1 MKRFLAFILCL
12 LMLTSSL
19 VIVSAAETET
29 TATNDE
35 QIVVAYFNVTPSTYP
50 GSKDFTNIDVL
61 NYHPAHIEASAMGY
75 AEGNAIITHNYSAQL
90 DSWKQKAYA
99 QNPDIKFVFTVA
111 NGNISVFESWFT
123 SLDRARRLAKEMLSI
138 IETYGFDG
146 LDIDYE
152 FPQGGSNTKRY
163 YVQFMKSMREGFDAL
178 SAENGKEYILSMAVP
193 AGDWA
198 FSLFDMPELAKYVS
212 YFNIMSYDLHV
223 GNATKNITHHHT
235 NPCADPTPGFEGGSV
250 EEDIALYREMGI
262 PDDKIVVGIGMYGRR
277 WTNVPNVNNGLYQ
290 SGTLDETTNEAYLH
304 YSVIKS
310 AYENKKGYVKYWD
323 DVAKAPYLYNAEQGV
338 FITYDDEQSAEIK
351 CNLAASEGVRGVM
364 VFDYVTTDNIGFFD
378 KVQTW
383 LDEGMHTHVYT
394 SEITAEPTCGAEGVT
409 TYTCECGDSYTE
421 AIAATGEHSYVPAT
435 TEPTCGADGS
445 AVYTCS
451 VCGHSYSETIPA
463 TGEHNYSDWTVD
475 IYPTYDSTG
484 WEYAYCSVCGTS
496 TGRDIPVLE
505 YVNPFKDVKESHWF
519 YDAVEFC
526 VKSGIVKGMTEDT
539 FAPNKNLTRAEFLM
553 MLAKA
558 DGADLTQYENTDS
571 GFEDV
576 RPNHWFNEVVC
587 WAVEN
592 GYTSGL
598 SETKFG
604 PNNNITRAQLARF
617 FYVYFEN
624 NGKDVSD
631 SADLSAFTDAGKVQ
645 SWAEVSVKWA
655 VARGFISG
663 VKEGVLDPNGNAT
676 RAQAA
681 RIMMLVCE
689 ADFSSADPLVDLFAA
704 YTEQF
709 AFFPIFEDINEVNKY
724 ELLDWARLKVEDK
737 EFTADDVNMI
747 YTYTYRLG
755 DINSVLKSYL
765 GIELVASE
773 VVGMYGGDSIEVT
786 YDEEGDRIS
795 VIFYGGFGYG
805 GPSPVYDGYEQI
817 DETHFVI
824 SFSEVDVDWKGQLDV
839 ELVDGNYIV
848 TAKRYI

>member
-1 MKRFLAFILCL
+1 MKRFLALILCL
-12 LMLTSSL
+12 MMLTSSL
-19 VIVSAAETET
+19 VFVNAEGTLSPAEEY
-29 TATNDE
+29 DPL
-35 QIVVAYFNVTPSTYP
+35 VVAYFNASAGP
-50 GSKDFTNIDVL
+50 GTKDFTNIDVL
-61 NYHPAHIEASAMGY
+61 NYHPAHIEASAFGY
-75 AEGNAIITHNYSAQL
+75 AEGNPIITHNYSKNL
-90 DSWKQKAYA
+90 DMWKEKAYA
-99 QNPDIKFVFTVA
+99 KNPDIKFVFTVA
-111 NGNISVFESWFT
+111 NGNIQVFESWFT
-123 SLDRARRLAKEMLSI
+123 SLDRTKRLVKEMLSI
-138 IETYGFDG
+138 IEEYGFDG

-152 FPQGGSNTKRY
+152 FPQGGNNPKRY
-163 YVQFMKSMREGFDAL
+163 YVEFMKRMREGLDAL
-178 SAENGKEYILSMAVP
+178 SAENGKEYVLSMAVP
-193 AGDWA
+193 AGTWA
-198 FSLFDMPELAKYVS
+198 FSLFNMTELANYVS

-223 GNATKNITHHHT
+223 GSATKNITHHHT

-262 PDDKIVVGIGMYGRR
+262 PDDKIVVGVGMYGRR

-290 SGTLDETTNEAYLH
+290 TGTIDETTSEAYLH

-323 DVAKAPYLYNAEQGV
+323 DVAKAPYLYNAEKGV

-351 CNLAASEGVRGVM
+351 CNMAASEGVRGVM

-383 LDEGMHTHVYT
+383 LDEGMHTHSYT
-394 SEITAEPTCGAEGVT
+394 SEITTEPTCGAEGVM
-409 TYTCECGDSYTE
+409 TYTCAECGDSYNE
-421 AIAATGEHSYVPAT
+421 PIAATGEHNFV
-435 TEPTCGADGS
+435 
-445 AVYTCS
+445 
-451 VCGHSYSETIPA
+451 
-463 TGEHNYSDWTVD
+463 DWTVD
-475 IYPTYDSTG
+475 IYPTYDETG
-484 WEYAYCSVCGTS
+484 WEYSNCTVCGTA
-496 TGRDIPVLE
+496 TGRDVPVLV
-505 YVNPFKDVKESHWF
+505 YVNPFKDVKEGHWF

-526 VKSGIVKGMTEDT
+526 VKAGVVAGMTEDT
-539 FAPNKNLTRAEFLM
+539 FAPNNNLTRAQFLM

-558 DGADLTQYENTDS
+558 DGADLEQYKGVDS

-576 RPNHWFNEVVC
+576 KPNHWFNEVVC

-617 FYVYFEN
+617 FYVYVEK
-624 NGKDVSD
+624 NGMDVSEA
-631 SADLSAFTDAGKVQ
+631 ADLSDFPDASKVQ
-645 SWAEVSVKWA
+645 SWAEVPVKWA
-655 VARGFISG
+655 VARGFIAGMSG
-663 VKEGVLDPNGNAT
+663 NLVPNGNST

-681 RIMMLVCE
+681 RIMMLVAE
-689 ADFSSADPLVDLFAA
+689 AEFKSADPLVDIFAA
-704 YTEQF
+704 YPENF
-709 AFFPIFEDINEVNKY
+709 AFFPTFEDINSVNKY
-724 ELLDWARLKVEDK
+724 ELLEWARFKVEDK
-737 EFTADDVNMI
+737 EFTADEDNMI

-765 GIELVASE
+765 GTELAASD
-773 VVGMYGGDSIEVT
+773 VVGKHGGDSIEVT
-786 YDEEGDRIS
+786 YDEANDRIS

-805 GPSPVYDGYEQI
+805 GPSPIYNGYEQI

>member
-19 VIVSAAETET
+19 VIISAEEPAATE
-29 TATNDE
+29 TNDE
-35 QIVVAYFNVTPSTYP
+35 QIVVAYFNASAGP
-50 GSKDFTNIDVL
+50 GTKDFTNIDVL
-61 NYHPAHIEASAMGY
+61 NYHPASVVANAMGH
-75 AEGNAIITHNYSAQL
+75 ADGDPIVTHTYSAKL
-90 DSWKQKAYA
+90 DMWKEKAYA

-111 NGNISVFESWFT
+111 NGNINDFESWFT
-123 SLDRARRLAKEMLSI
+123 SPDRAKKLANEMLSI

-152 FPQGGSNTKRY
+152 FPQGGNNPKNN
-163 YVQFMKSMREGFDAL
+163 YVRFMKTVREGFDNL
-178 SAENGKEYILSMAVP
+178 SKKTGKDYILSMAVP

-198 FSLFDMPELAKYVS
+198 FSLFKMTELAEYVS

-235 NPCADPTPGFEGGSV
+235 NPCADPTPGFTGGSV
-250 EEDIALYREMGI
+250 EEDIVLYREMGI

-277 WTNVPNVNNGLYQ
+277 WTNVPDVNNGLYQ
-290 SGTLDETTNEAYLH
+290 TGTLDETTNEAYLH
-304 YSVIKS
+304 YSVIRAS
-310 AYENKKGYVKYWD
+310 YENKKGYVKYWD
-323 DVAKAPYLYNAEQGV
+323 DVAKAPYLYNAEKGV

-351 CNLAASEGVRGVM
+351 CELAVTEGVRGVM
-364 VFDYVTTDNIGFFD
+364 VFDYVTTDGFGFFD
-378 KVQTW
+378 EVQTW
-383 LDEGMHTHVYT
+383 LDKYMHSHSYT
-394 SEITAEPTCGAEGVT
+394 PEVTTEPTCGAEGVT

-421 AIAATGEHSYVPAT
+421 AIE
-435 TEPTCGADGS
+435 
-445 AVYTCS
+445 
-451 VCGHSYSETIPA
+451 A
-463 TGEHNYSDWTVD
+463 TGEHNHAEWIVD
-475 IYPTYDSTG
+475 TEPTYDSYGLEFSICT
-484 WEYAYCSVCGTS
+484 VCGF
-496 TGRDIPVLE
+496 IAYNELPILE

-526 VKSGIVKGMTEDT
+526 VKKGIVKGMSDDT

-576 RPNHWFNEVVC
+576 RPNHWFNKVVC

-604 PNNNITRAQLARF
+604 PNNNITRSQLARF
-617 FYVYFEN
+617 FYVYFEK

-631 SADLSAFTDAGKVQ
+631 SADLSAFTDADKVQ

-663 VKEGVLDPNGNAT
+663 VKEGVLEPNGNAT

-681 RIMMLVCE
+681 RIMMLVYE
-689 ADFSSADPLVDLFAA
+689 ADFKSA
-704 YTEQF
+704 
-709 AFFPIFEDINEVNKY
+709 I
-724 ELLDWARLKVEDK
+724 
-737 EFTADDVNMI
+737 
-747 YTYTYRLG
+747 
-755 DINSVLKSYL
+755 
-765 GIELVASE
+765 
-773 VVGMYGGDSIEVT
+773 
-786 YDEEGDRIS
+786 
-795 VIFYGGFGYG
+795 
-805 GPSPVYDGYEQI
+805 PS
-817 DETHFVI
+817 
-824 SFSEVDVDWKGQLDV
+824 
-839 ELVDGNYIV
+839 
-848 TAKRYI
+848 